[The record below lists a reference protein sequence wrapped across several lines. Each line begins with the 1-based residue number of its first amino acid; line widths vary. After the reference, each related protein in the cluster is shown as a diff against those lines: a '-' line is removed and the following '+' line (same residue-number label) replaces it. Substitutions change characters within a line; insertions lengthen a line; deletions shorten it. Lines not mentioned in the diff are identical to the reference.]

1 MSSSAADFVRIQL
14 VVQRLLD
21 AEVLNAQ
28 DGAALM
34 AEAGTGRRFVEGG
47 DADSARRQAERLANM
62 TVTLVGSGAL
72 DLLDGRAVIETV
84 GALLAQEGS

>member
-21 AEVLNAQ
+21 AEVLDAPK
-28 DGAALM
+28 GEALM
-34 AEAGTGRRFVEGG
+34 AEAEAGRLFRECG
-47 DADSARRQAERLANM
+47 DADSARRQAERLASM

>member
-47 DADSARRQAERLANM
+47 DADSAFWQAERLAIL
-62 TVTLVGSGAL
+62 TVTLVGSGEL
-72 DLLDGRAVIETV
+72 DVLDVRAIIETV
-84 GALLAQEGS
+84 GGILSREGS